1 MFPSNSKSGP
11 VKIAFIGQMRAG
23 KDTCAEMCVIRYGGQ
38 IMKFAQPLYDIQDY
52 IYKRTYLPQGKKDR
66 LLLQWLGTEW
76 GRTINPD
83 LWVSILMEDL
93 KTKEGNIY
101 ITDCRFKNE
110 IQALRENGFKLF
122 KVERPVE
129 ERIKFGASLM
139 THASERD
146 LDDFNDYDAILNN
159 STDYWDLDVQ
169 IMKEIKRT
177 FNVDSVNQ
185 LYDSLIP

>member
-1 MFPSNSKSGP
+1 MHPSNDLR
-11 VKIAFIGQMRAG
+11 IAFLGQMRAG
-23 KDTCAEMCVIRYGGQ
+23 KDTAAEMCIARYGGE

-52 IYKRTYLPQGKKDR
+52 IYRRTHQPQGKKDR

-83 LWVSILMEDL
+83 LWVSILTEDL
-93 KTKEGNIY
+93 KTKTGNLY

-110 IQALRENGFKLF
+110 VQALRDNGFKLF
-122 KVERPVE
+122 RVERPDE
-129 ERIKFGASLM
+129 ERIKAGASLM

-146 LDDFNDYDAILNN
+146 LDDFDDYDAVLNN
-159 STDYWDLDVQ
+159 STDYWDLDAQ
-169 IMKEIKRT
+169 IVEEVHQNYNLT
-177 FNVDSVNQ
+177 PTNP